1 MKLRHFLSP
10 SRLDYCGQSR
20 LFHDD
25 GLRLHTRKKE
35 EKMRFV
41 VSRRERPKKNTVH
54 ISFFALTCPRLHDMM
69 KIDGKSDCIVK
80 TFFASKPR

>member
-41 VSRRERPKKNTVH
+41 VLSSRRKNF
-54 ISFFALTCPRLHDMM
+54 SFFALTCPRLHDMM